1 MLRGTHPNIT
11 ADVQSQPFRE
21 KISVCLVSRGP
32 IDEPAESYGGQGADG
47 NASEH
52 QSDAAI

>member
-1 MLRGTHPNIT
+1 MQI
-11 ADVQSQPFRE
+11 E
-21 KISVCLVSRGP
+21 KAVHDETKRVRGP